1 MYLGKVI
8 GTVVATRKDEN
19 LIGSKL
25 MITQPLNMELEPIG
39 EPLIAVDTVGAGI
52 GELVIFTKGTAARIA
67 ARKMDAP
74 IDISIVG
81 IVDQLT
87 IDHWDS
93 RDGS

>member
-67 ARKMDAP
+67 ARKMNAP

-81 IVDQLT
+81 IVDQVT